1 MSTPHPSIPT
11 SGTPRPNPPWQDPAC
26 LHIGRLPPRADF
38 VPVADRSEAASID
51 VLHAR
56 AQSSR
61 VRSLNGDWQFR
72 WLPAH
77 WQTPGGFELPT
88 FDAGDWHT
96 LPVPAAWQLHGH
108 EPPNYA
114 NVRFPFPVDA
124 PYVPDMNPV
133 GLYRRSFSWLAGN
146 AGEKVQLCFEGVN
159 AAFHV
164 WVNGQHAGFSKGSRM
179 PAHFDVTR
187 LLRAGENLV
196 ALQVFKWCD
205 GSYLEDQDMWRF
217 SGITRDVYLLRR
229 PALHIADIALTPV
242 LAPDHAHGTLQVEV
256 MLANRGAA
264 ADGHVEA
271 QLLDEHGTRVA
282 TLRGSVQCGAGANAQ
297 LALDAEVPAPRLWSG
312 ESPALYTL
320 VLEVGTAG
328 DASTL
333 EATRIE
339 LGFRS
344 IETRDQQ
351 LWINGR
357 SVKLHGVNRHE
368 FHPDLG
374 PCVPVEA
381 MRRDI
386 LLMKQHNI
394 DTVRTSHYPND
405 SRWYALCDRYGIYVM
420 DEADQEVHGYG
431 YTADDIPA
439 RRPEW
444 REAFV
449 DRAVRMLERDKNHA
463 CVIAW
468 SIGNEGGYGPNHDA
482 MAAAI
487 RSNRDSRPI
496 HYEQAEDAAVV
507 DMVSMMYPSVERVL
521 EEGVKDDP
529 RPFFMCE
536 YAHAMGNGPGNLKE
550 YWDAIYAHRRLIG
563 GCVWEWFD
571 HGLRRREADGTEW
584 FAYGGDFGDFP
595 NDGNFVA
602 DGLVSPDRVPHP
614 ALIELK
620 HVYRPVD
627 VQAVDLARGRVRIT
641 NRQAFSSLAALQLEA
656 TVLHADGRTH
666 TFDVALPHVEA
677 GEMCELTVDGVGA
690 AAEERWL
697 TLRLLRREASA
708 WCERGHELVA
718 TQFALPVTAGI
729 VRPAVVATSAR
740 AALALRAAP
749 EFIDITGDDVRWR
762 WHRHLGVVTSWQ
774 VRGREQLVAGPTPN
788 LWRAPTDNDGGLI
801 FGGEPWKAAVRTEP
815 FVRTAR
821 RWMQV
826 GLDALQRRVEHIDCV
841 QRDDGSVEATV
852 TFVLAAVYRRPVM
865 RWRMRHVFLTDG
877 RWRIDNALEPLQAD
891 LPDLP
896 RIGLAMQL
904 RSGMQRYEWFGMGPH
919 ENYDDRRESARMGRW
934 AAEIRAPF
942 PYLRPQEYGNR
953 TGARW
958 LRVLDAAGHGL
969 VAEGDAPLNVSVHPW
984 PVEDLMNVRHP
995 HALPRHAETWV
1006 YLDHAQGGL
1015 GSESC
1020 GPRPLPQY
1028 LLQAEAV
1035 KFGVVLGAVD

>member
-1 MSTPHPSIPT
+1 M
-11 SGTPRPNPPWQDPAC
+11 
-26 LHIGRLPPRADF
+26 
-38 VPVADRSEAASID
+38 
-51 VLHAR
+51 
-56 AQSSR
+56 
-61 VRSLNGDWQFR
+61 
-72 WLPAH
+72 
-77 WQTPGGFELPT
+77 
-88 FDAGDWHT
+88 
-96 LPVPAAWQLHGH
+96 
-108 EPPNYA
+108 
-114 NVRFPFPVDA
+114 
-124 PYVPDMNPV
+124 
-133 GLYRRSFSWLAGN
+133 
-146 AGEKVQLCFEGVN
+146 QLCFEGVN

-179 PAHFDVTR
+179 PAHFDVTA
-187 LLRAGENLV
+187 LLHDGMNLV

-229 PALHIADIALTPV
+229 PALHIADVALATG
-242 LAPDHAHGTLQVEV
+242 LAPDHAHATLQVEV
-256 MLANRGAA
+256 TLGNRGEATNGHVVA
-264 ADGHVEA
+264 QLRMADGGV
-271 QLLDEHGTRVA
+271 LA
-282 TLRGSVQCGAGANAQ
+282 TLRGNLDCPADGQAQ
-297 LALDAEVPAPRLWSG
+297 LTLSAHIDGPKLWSA

-320 VLEVGTAG
+320 LVEVAPQAAADTRATGG
-328 DASTL
+328 DEPLT

-339 LGFRS
+339 IGFRS
-344 IETRDQQ
+344 IETRDRQ

-357 SVKLHGVNRHE
+357 SVKLKGVNRHE

-468 SIGNEGGYGPNHDA
+468 SIGNEGGYGANHDA

-496 HYEQAEDAAVV
+496 HYEQAEDATVV

-521 EEGVKDDP
+521 AEGAKDDP

-536 YAHAMGNGPGNLKE
+536 YSHAMGNGPGNLKE
-550 YWDAIYAHRRLIG
+550 YWDAIYAHDRLIG

-571 HGLRRREADGTEW
+571 HGLRRRETDGTEW

-602 DGLVSPDRVPHP
+602 DGLVSPDREPHP
-614 ALIELK
+614 ALLELK
-620 HVYRPVD
+620 HVYRPVHIE
-627 VQAVDLARGRVRIT
+627 AIDLARGLLRMT
-641 NRQAFSSLAALQLEA
+641 NRHAFGSLAAYTLEA
-656 TVLHADGRTH
+656 EVLAIDGATTH
-666 TFDVALPHVEA
+666 VDLPLPAIAA
-677 GEMCELTVDGVGA
+677 GETQDIHLDRALLEGTGD
-690 AAEERWL
+690 RWL
-697 TLRLLRREASA
+697 TLHLRRREATP
-708 WCERGHELVA
+708 WCPRGHEVVA
-718 TQFALPVTAGI
+718 QQFALPASVANAAGEPDKSD
-729 VRPAVVATSAR
+729 RDASRNKRSSRR
-740 AALALRAAP
+740 AASALRLLQGHEHAQVA
-749 EFIDITGDDVRWR
+749 GDDVCWH
-762 WHRHLGVVTSWQ
+762 WHRHLGIVTRW
-774 VRGREQLVAGPTPN
+774 RAGEREQLASGPVPN

-801 FGGEPWKAAVRTEP
+801 FGGEPWKGEQRTEP

-841 QRDDGSVEATV
+841 PGDDGSVVATV
-852 TFVLAAVYRRPVM
+852 RFVLAAVYRRPVM
-865 RWRMRHVFLTDG
+865 RWTMQHTFMPDG
-877 RWRIDNALEPLQAD
+877 GWRIDNALDPLQDD

-896 RIGLAMQL
+896 RIGLALQL
-904 RSGMQRYEWFGMGPH
+904 PAGMQRYDWFGMGPH
-919 ENYDDRRESARMGRW
+919 ENYEDRRESARMGQW
-934 AAEIRAPF
+934 HADIRLPF

-953 TGARW
+953 TDARW
-958 LRVLDAAGHGL
+958 LRVTDARGNGL
-969 VAEGDAPLNVSVHPW
+969 HAEGGAPLNVSVHAW
-984 PVEDLMNVRHP
+984 PMQDLMHCRHP
-995 HALPRHAETWV
+995 HQLPRHEETWV
-1006 YLDHAQGGL
+1006 YLDHRQGGL

-1028 LLQAEAV
+1028 LLQPAPTRFAV
-1035 KFGVVLGAVD
+1035 TLRAVTALQKQSSHRHPK